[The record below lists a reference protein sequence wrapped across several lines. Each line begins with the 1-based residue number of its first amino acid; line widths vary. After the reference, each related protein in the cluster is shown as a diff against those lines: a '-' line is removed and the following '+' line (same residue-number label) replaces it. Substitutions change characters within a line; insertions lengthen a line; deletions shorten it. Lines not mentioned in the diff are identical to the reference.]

1 MPEWVQV
8 KTTCAGCGAEF
19 VSDWRL
25 DEFDTEDQERLRR
38 GENIPLEDEYCLS
51 CQAGIDW
58 DVTRDWARR

>member
-1 MPEWVQV
+1 MVMV
-8 KTTCAGCGAEF
+8 HTVCAGCGREI
-19 VSDWRL
+19 DIEI
-25 DEFDTEDQERLRR
+25 DIEDFDDDDQERLRR